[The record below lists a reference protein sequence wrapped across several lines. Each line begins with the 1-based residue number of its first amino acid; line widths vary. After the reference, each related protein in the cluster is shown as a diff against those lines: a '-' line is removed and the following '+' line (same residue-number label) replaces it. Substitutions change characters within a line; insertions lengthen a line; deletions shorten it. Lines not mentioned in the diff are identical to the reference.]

1 MRRQSLGI
9 ALVVLAGMALA
20 AAQKDKKPQPRMPD
34 IIMTA
39 RYVYITT
46 VDGDPGKPTVS
57 PQDRRAAAALNE
69 HLQEWGRYKIA
80 LRPED
85 AEIILVVSS
94 GGASVSG
101 WAGSGGRAGSGA
113 SVRTPEDTLLVH
125 DARLGVDSAAL
136 WRRSQIDGFVGG
148 APLFDVFKRDVE
160 AAAKQATQKEAAKKK

>member
-1 MRRQSLGI
+1 MRRQFQGM
-9 ALVVLAGMALA
+9 ALVMMACVALA
-20 AAQKDKKPQPRMPD
+20 AAQKDKKPQRMPD

-39 RYVYITT
+39 RYVYVTT
-46 VDGDPGKPTVS
+46 VDGEPGKPTVR
-57 PQDRRAAAALNE
+57 PQDRRAAAALSE

-80 LRPED
+80 QRPED

-101 WAGSGGRAGSGA
+101 GAGSGGRAGSGA
-113 SVRTPEDTLLVH
+113 SVRMPEDTLLVH

-160 AAAKQATQKEAAKKK
+160 AAAKQATQKEAKKK